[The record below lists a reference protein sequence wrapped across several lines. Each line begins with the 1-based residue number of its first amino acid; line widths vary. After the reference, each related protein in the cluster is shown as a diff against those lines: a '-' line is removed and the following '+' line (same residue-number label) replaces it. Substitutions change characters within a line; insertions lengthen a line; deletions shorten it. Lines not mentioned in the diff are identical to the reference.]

1 MMKMKRMIAL
11 SLCTAMVLPTC
22 AFAYD
27 ANTTASTDP
36 VDDEIIGMPSP
47 ITDCA
52 NMAQVIKLTDTFMVL
67 PDAPEGYEKPIL
79 QVIDAGDSKIIQ
91 AIYTS
96 TDGKQD
102 IYIRKGAGSAD
113 ISGNYNTFAQSGKL
127 ELSGLTQTTTV
138 TTKGAN
144 GKIQLATWT
153 KGDHSYSVDSSAPLS
168 TTQMTN
174 LIETVNA
181 DDLPGADPRTWG
193 PDENGKWFMDDANF
207 DDSASIANPITECKD
222 MAQAASLANF
232 SLTLPQSIA
241 GYSTSAIQ
249 TIGLDE
255 DKLIQVVYTTKDG
268 SEDIYI
274 RKGVGSEDISGNYNT
289 FAQTRTL
296 TVNGTSVTAK
306 GADGKIHLATWA
318 KNGYTYSVDSSAG
331 LSADVMT
338 GLIASIQ

>member
-1 MMKMKRMIAL
+1 MKLKRMIAF
-11 SLCTAMVLPTC
+11 SLCTAMALPTC

-27 ANTTASTDP
+27 TNTALTDP
-36 VDDEIIGMPSP
+36 AEDDIIGMPSP
-47 ITDCA
+47 ITDCTG
-52 NMAQVIKLTDTFMVL
+52 MAQVIKLTDTFMVL

-79 QVIDAGDSKIIQ
+79 QVIDCGDNKIIQ
-91 AIYTS
+91 AVYTS

-102 IYIRKGAGSAD
+102 IYIRKGAGSED
-113 ISGNYNTFAQSGKL
+113 ISGNYNIFAQSGKL
-127 ELSGLTQTTTV
+127 ELSGFTQTATV

-153 KGDHSYSVDSSAPLS
+153 KGDYSYSVDSSTPLS

-174 LIETVNA
+174 LVETVNA

-193 PDENGKWFMDDANF
+193 PDANGKWFMDDVDA
-207 DDSASIANPITECKD
+207 DSTSIANPITECKD

-241 GYSTSAIQ
+241 GYPASSIQ

-274 RKGVGSEDISGNYNT
+274 RKGAGSEDISGNYNT
-289 FAQTRTL
+289 FAQTSTL

-306 GADGKIHLATWA
+306 GADGKIHLATWT
-318 KNGYTYSVDSSAG
+318 KNGYTYSADSSAG
-331 LSADVMT
+331 LSAAAMI
-338 GLIASIQ
+338 GLISSIQ

>member
-1 MMKMKRMIAL
+1 MKLKRMIAL
-11 SLCTAMVLPTC
+11 SLCTAMTLPTC
-22 AFAYD
+22 AFAYGT
-27 ANTTASTDP
+27 NTTASTDS
-36 VDDEIIGMPSP
+36 VDGEIIGMPSP

-79 QVIDAGDSKIIQ
+79 QVIDTGDSKIIQ

-138 TTKGAN
+138 TTRGAN

-153 KGDHSYSVDSSAPLS
+153 KGDYSYSIDSSAPLS
-168 TTQMTN
+168 TTQITN
-174 LIETVNA
+174 LMETVNA

-193 PDENGKWFMDDANF
+193 PDENGKWFMDDADVDNT
-207 DDSASIANPITECKD
+207 SIANPITECKD
-222 MAQAASLANF
+222 IAQAASLANF

-241 GYSTSAIQ
+241 GYPTSAIQ
-249 TIGLDE
+249 TIGLDA
-255 DKLIQVVYTTKDG
+255 DQLIQVVYTAKDG
-268 SEDIYI
+268 SENIYI
-274 RKGVGSEDISGNYNT
+274 RKGAGSEDISGNYNT

-306 GADGKIHLATWA
+306 GADVKIHLATWT